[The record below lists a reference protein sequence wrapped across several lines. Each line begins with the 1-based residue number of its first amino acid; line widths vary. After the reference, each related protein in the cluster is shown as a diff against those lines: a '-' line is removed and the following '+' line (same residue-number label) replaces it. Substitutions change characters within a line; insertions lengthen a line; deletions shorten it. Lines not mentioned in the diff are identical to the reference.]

1 MQDLDE
7 VIVTLETSKRVI
19 CVSGHLKLYRHIRDD
34 LSVREV
40 DLILLAW
47 K

>member
-7 VIVTLETSKRVI
+7 VKVTLETSKRVI
-19 CVSGHLKLYRHIRDD
+19 CVSGHLKLYGHIRDD
-34 LSVREV
+34 LSLIEV
-40 DLILLAW
+40 DLILLSW